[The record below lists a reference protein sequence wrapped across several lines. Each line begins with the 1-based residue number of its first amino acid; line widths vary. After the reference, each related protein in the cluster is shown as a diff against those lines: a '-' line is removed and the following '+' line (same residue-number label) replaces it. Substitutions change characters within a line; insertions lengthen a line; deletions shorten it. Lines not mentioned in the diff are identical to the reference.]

1 MIKAP
6 EDSKAVRFPL
16 GRQSRTFTANILIA
30 SPAQF
35 RRVRAI
41 KGSKVVRDVT
51 EAAAPAAAA
60 SPMGLQELFII
71 SLLSLSESCASLF
84 PLALGAPQLPMLHT
98 INLST
103 LLLVT
108 SRPPQG

>member
-51 EAAAPAAAA
+51 EAAAPA
-60 SPMGLQELFII
+60 SSMGLQELFII
-71 SLLSLSESCASLF
+71 SLLSLSESCASLK
-84 PLALGAPQLPMLHT
+84 GKKE
-98 INLST
+98 
-103 LLLVT
+103 
-108 SRPPQG
+108 